1 MLRLALCR
9 RESKASMSLLPIF
22 VKLRDRLVVVVGGG
36 AVAEGKTE
44 GLFAAE
50 ARVRVVAPQVTPAIA
65 QWIAQGKV
73 EWRAKTFAPAD
84 LDGAYLVIAATSAPG
99 VNEAVF
105 SEADARGILC
115 NAVDDIEHCHFYY
128 GSVVQRGDLQIAVS
142 TNGKSPALAQRLRL
156 QLEKQ
161 FGPEYELWLGWL
173 GAARELLRA
182 GDGSTDS
189 KKVLLH
195 HLASQP
201 MFERFVSGSATALR
215 QTGSGVMGKVYLVGA
230 GPGDPELLTVKAAR
244 LLARAGIVFHD
255 SLVSREILDLIA
267 RDAEV
272 IDVGKRSG
280 HKLLTQEEINSLL
293 VSAAANHEVV
303 IRLKGGDPLVFG
315 RAGEEI
321 EALRNAGVEFE
332 IVPGITAALG
342 AAAAAGISLTDRRV
356 ASQILLTT

>member
-1 MLRLALCR
+1 MAGWSTRITSASGAAWASSRRLRGPWAFVARRRKCRTPSSGCCANSTSSAYPERICGDFSRATRTSKFVDGWPGNSSLQLNATRRLAPCR
-9 RESKASMSLLPIF
+9 WESRASMSLLPIF

-36 AVAEGKTE
+36 AIAEGKID

-65 QWIAQGKV
+65 RWIAQGKV
-73 EWRAKTFAPAD
+73 EWRGKAFAPAD
-84 LDGAYLVIAATSAPG
+84 LDGAYLVIAATSAVG

-128 GSVVQRGDLQIAVS
+128 GSVVQRGDLQIAIS

-161 FGPEYELWLGWL
+161 FGPEYEVWLEWL

-182 GDGSTDS
+182 GVGSTDS

-201 MFERFVSGSATALR
+201 MFERFLQEARR
-215 QTGSGVMGKVYLVGA
+215 QRTG
-230 GPGDPELLTVKAAR
+230 R
-244 LLARAGIVFHD
+244 
-255 SLVSREILDLIA
+255 
-267 RDAEV
+267 
-272 IDVGKRSG
+272 
-280 HKLLTQEEINSLL
+280 
-293 VSAAANHEVV
+293 
-303 IRLKGGDPLVFG
+303 
-315 RAGEEI
+315 
-321 EALRNAGVEFE
+321 
-332 IVPGITAALG
+332 G
-342 AAAAAGISLTDRRV
+342 AA
-356 ASQILLTT
+356 

>member
-65 QWIAQGKV
+65 QWIAQGNV
-73 EWRAKTFAPAD
+73 EWRAQRFAPGD

-128 GSVVQRGDLQIAVS
+128 GSVVQRGDLQIAIS

-161 FGPEYELWLGWL
+161 FGPEYELWLEGV
-173 GAARELLRA
+173 GATRGML
-182 GDGSTDS
+182 
-189 KKVLLH
+189 
-195 HLASQP
+195 
-201 MFERFVSGSATALR
+201 TALPG
-215 QTGSGVMGKVYLVGA
+215 TAGSQKIML
-230 GPGDPELLTVKAAR
+230 D
-244 LLARAGIVFHD
+244 H
-255 SLVSREILDLIA
+255 SVS
-267 RDAEV
+267 
-272 IDVGKRSG
+272 
-280 HKLLTQEEINSLL
+280 
-293 VSAAANHEVV
+293 
-303 IRLKGGDPLVFG
+303 
-315 RAGEEI
+315 
-321 EALRNAGVEFE
+321 
-332 IVPGITAALG
+332 
-342 AAAAAGISLTDRRV
+342 
-356 ASQILLTT
+356 